1 LKKFHIVAYTF
12 KTIDFQLIGQLNTP
26 QEQWEQ
32 VLPSLKKSLNADEL
46 MMISTC
52 NRVEFILVSNQQPC
66 PFKLLNFYK
75 PNLSKETIAAIAS
88 KAELFS
94 GKIAIEH
101 LFRVASSLDSMVVGE
116 REIIT
121 QVRESY
127 ERCNLIGVTGDSIR
141 LAIKQT
147 ISTAKKIF
155 SETNISTKQ
164 VSVVSLAFIS
174 LLEFNPSNE
183 SRIVV
188 VGAGVTNTNMLRF
201 LKKNN
206 FKNVSIFNRTL
217 EKAESLAKEFSYTAH
232 PLQKLNTWEFGFDI
246 LITCTNSDSPV
257 ITNEIYNML
266 NKNEPSKKIVVDL
279 SLPNDLED
287 SLIDK
292 NVFEYIHFNQLK
304 EKSEANLLYRQKEIS
319 ACEKIIEESL
329 LQSKEIFKIR
339 EVELAMQEIPRLVK
353 EIKENAMSLVF
364 AKDLAKLDSESREVV
379 EKIMEYVE
387 KKYISLP
394 IKKAKEILLEKV

>member
-217 EKAESLAKEFSYTAH
+217 EKAESCL
-232 PLQKLNTWEFGFDI
+232 
-246 LITCTNSDSPV
+246 
-257 ITNEIYNML
+257 
-266 NKNEPSKKIVVDL
+266 KKHACIPTINVVWGIAQHIR
-279 SLPNDLED
+279 ND
-287 SLIDK
+287 
-292 NVFEYIHFNQLK
+292 VH
-304 EKSEANLLYRQKEIS
+304 A
-319 ACEKIIEESL
+319 
-329 LQSKEIFKIR
+329 
-339 EVELAMQEIPRLVK
+339 
-353 EIKENAMSLVF
+353 
-364 AKDLAKLDSESREVV
+364 
-379 EKIMEYVE
+379 IM
-387 KKYISLP
+387 
-394 IKKAKEILLEKV
+394 

>member
-1 LKKFHIVAYTF
+1 LKKFHVIAYTF
-12 KTIDFQLIGQLNTP
+12 KTLDFQLIGHLNTP
-26 QEQWEQ
+26 EDQWEF
-32 VLPSLKKSLNADEL
+32 VLPSLKEHLNADEL
-46 MMISTC
+46 MIISTC
-52 NRVEFILVSNQQPC
+52 NRVEFLIVCNQQPC

-75 PNLSKETIAAIAS
+75 PSLSKDTIGAIAS
-88 KAELFS
+88 KSELFS

-101 LFRVASSLDSMVVGE
+101 LFRVASSLDSLVVGE

-127 ERCNLIGVTGDSIR
+127 EKCNFIGVTGDSIR

-147 ISTAKKIF
+147 IETAKKIF

-164 VSVVSLAFIS
+164 VSVVSLAFQS
-174 LLEFNPSNE
+174 LMEFNPNTQ
-183 SRIVV
+183 SRVIV

-206 FKNVSIFNRTL
+206 FTDVTIFNRTL
-217 EKAESLAKEFSYTAH
+217 EKAQALAKEFSYSAL
-232 PLQKLNTWEFGFDI
+232 PLEDLKNWTKGFDV
-246 LITCTNSDSPV
+246 LITCTNSEFPV
-257 ITNEIYNML
+257 ITGPIFEKL
-266 NKNEPSKKIVVDL
+266 SKSETTKKIVVDL
-279 SLPNDLED
+279 SLPNDIED
-287 SLIDK
+287 SLIK
-292 NVFEYIHFNQLK
+292 TNAFSYIHFNQLK
-304 EKSEANLLYRQKEIS
+304 EKSEENLLFRQQEI
-319 ACEKIIEESL
+319 AVCEKIIEECL
-329 LQSKEIFKIR
+329 KQSKEVFKIR